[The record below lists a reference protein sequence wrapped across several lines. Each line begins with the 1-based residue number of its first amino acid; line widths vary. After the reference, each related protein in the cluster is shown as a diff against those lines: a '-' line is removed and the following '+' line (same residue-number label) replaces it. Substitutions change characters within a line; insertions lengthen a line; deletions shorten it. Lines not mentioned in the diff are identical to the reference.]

1 MAFNFGFDDLVAAES
16 AAGTGANNI
25 IDSYAKRQMDFEN
38 LNQALIK
45 NDMDR
50 KIQEM
55 TLPTKIMTENLQNVQ
70 KLNVLEPEP
79 TEEHVKTVMEKLF
92 PGQDPKSLNEAQI
105 ATLDA
110 QAKAL
115 AKAEAPKVDP
125 FDPTSFLK
133 AIGPD
138 VMSDQQRELLLEKEK
153 IKAMLEKEQLKVYAT
168 AVEKA
173 TGREFTA
180 SENEK
185 NRELKEK
192 IAELERK
199 LKEKL
204 KGQTEAGLYGRQSLK
219 EAQDIWQ
226 AIQSKYG
233 SKRFINSRDR
243 KQLAA
248 QVNSISE
255 PSVRAQAEAMFA
267 HELAK
272 ETKTITPP
280 TTMGQAKGTF
290 IKSGYIYK
298 INPDGSAS
306 RVGKAK

>member
-79 TEEHVKTVMEKLF
+79 TDAHVDQVMEKLF
-92 PGQDPKSLNEAQI
+92 PGQDVKTLNEAQL
-105 ATLDA
+105 ATVDA

-115 AKAEAPKVDP
+115 AKMEAPKVDP

-138 VMSDQQRELLLEKEK
+138 VMSDQQRELLLEREK

-168 AVEKA
+168 ALQKRLD
-173 TGREFTA
+173 REA
-180 SENEK
+180 REAEAEK
-185 NRELKEK
+185 NRKSRESE
-192 IAELERK
+192 
-199 LKEKL
+199 
-204 KGQTEAGLYGRQSLK
+204 GQKNRDATKSNVATREAGQYGRQSLK

-226 AIQSKYG
+226 AIQAKYG

-255 PSVRAQAEAMFA
+255 PSVRAQAEAMFS